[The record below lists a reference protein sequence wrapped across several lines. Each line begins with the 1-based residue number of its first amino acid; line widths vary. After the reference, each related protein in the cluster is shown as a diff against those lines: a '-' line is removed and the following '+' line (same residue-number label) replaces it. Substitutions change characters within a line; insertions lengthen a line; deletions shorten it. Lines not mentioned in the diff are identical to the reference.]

1 MVRKKKKKKKKKAS
15 TILGHCPPSSFHSC
29 SLTSGFNQ
37 ITSLWERKGRWLLI
51 IIIYQTNSCFSLY
64 LELLLSLRYV
74 RASCQHLTAPSSDC
88 KYSFAISFI
97 IL

>member
-37 ITSLWERKGRWLLI
+37 ITSLWERKG
-51 IIIYQTNSCFSLY
+51 
-64 LELLLSLRYV
+64 
-74 RASCQHLTAPSSDC
+74 
-88 KYSFAISFI
+88 K
-97 IL
+97 

>member
-37 ITSLWERKGRWLLI
+37 ITSLWERKDKSLQI
-51 IIIYQTNSCFSLY
+51 IIIYQTNSYFSLY

-74 RASCQHLTAPSSDC
+74 RASCKYSKAPSSDC
-88 KYSFAISFI
+88 KYSFVISFI